1 MVFGRLFTA
10 MVTPFDKDLEV
21 DYKKAQ
27 ELAEHLI
34 ANGNDGIVVAGTTG
48 ESPTL
53 TNTEKLNLFKAVKD
67 VVGKNGQV
75 IAGTGSYST
84 KDSIELT
91 QAATELGVDGVML
104 VVPYYNK
111 PPQDALYQHFSAV
124 AHTTNLP
131 ILLYNVPGRTSTN
144 MLPGTVSKLAQIPNI
159 VAIKEAAGD
168 MDQVSAIKALV
179 SEDFLIYS
187 GDDSLTLPMLALGGY
202 GVISV
207 AGHIV
212 GNEIKEMINNYL
224 GGNIK
229 VAQKLHQSLFPF
241 FKTMFITTNPIPVKT
256 AVNLIGIEVGQMR
269 LPMISATREQKDE
282 ILKVLGEAGKL

>member
-1 MVFGRLFTA
+1 MVFGRLLTA

-27 ELAEHLI
+27 ELAQYLI

-48 ESPTL
+48 ESPAL
-53 TNTEKLNLFKAVKD
+53 SNSEKLNLFKAVKE
-67 VVGKNGQV
+67 VVGKKGQV
-75 IAGTGSYST
+75 IAGTGSNST

-91 QAATELGVDGVML
+91 QAAAESGVDGVML

-111 PPQDALYQHFSAV
+111 PPQDALYQHFSAI
-124 AHTTNLP
+124 AQTTKLP

-144 MLPGTVSKLAQIPNI
+144 MLPDTISKLSKVPNI
-159 VAIKEAAGD
+159 IAIKEAAGD

-179 SEDFLIYS
+179 SEDFFIYS

-202 GVISV
+202 GVVSV

-212 GNEIKEMINNYL
+212 GKEIKEMINNYL
-224 GGNIK
+224 VGNIK
-229 VAQKLHQSLFPF
+229 EAQKLHQSLFPL

-256 AVNLIGIEVGQMR
+256 AVNLIGIEVGEMR
-269 LPMISATREQKDE
+269 LPMISATKEQKDE
-282 ILKVLGEAGKL
+282 ILKILGEAGKL

>member
-1 MVFGRLFTA
+1 MVFGRLLTA

-27 ELAEHLI
+27 ELAQYLI

-48 ESPTL
+48 ESPAL
-53 TNTEKLNLFKAVKD
+53 SNSEKLNLFKAVKE
-67 VVGKNGQV
+67 VVGKKGQV
-75 IAGTGSYST
+75 IAGTGSNST

-91 QAATELGVDGVML
+91 QAAAESGVDGVML

-124 AHTTNLP
+124 AQTTKLP

-144 MLPGTVSKLAQIPNI
+144 MLPDTISKLSKVPNI
-159 VAIKEAAGD
+159 IAIKEAAGD

-179 SEDFLIYS
+179 SEDFFIYS

-202 GVISV
+202 GVVSV

-212 GNEIKEMINNYL
+212 GKEIKEMINNYL
-224 GGNIK
+224 VGNIK
-229 VAQKLHQSLFPF
+229 EAQKLHQSLFPL

-256 AVNLIGIEVGQMR
+256 AVNLIGIEVGEMR
-269 LPMISATREQKDE
+269 LPMISATKEQKDE
-282 ILKVLGEAGKL
+282 ILKILGEAGKL

>member
-1 MVFGRLFTA
+1 MVFGRLLTA

-27 ELAEHLI
+27 ELAQYLI

-48 ESPTL
+48 ESPAL
-53 TNTEKLNLFKAVKD
+53 SNSEKLNLFKAVKE
-67 VVGKNGQV
+67 VVGKKGQV
-75 IAGTGSYST
+75 IAGTGSNST

-91 QAATELGVDGVML
+91 QAAAESGADGVML

-124 AHTTNLP
+124 AQTTKLP

-144 MLPGTVSKLAQIPNI
+144 MLPDTISKLSKVPNI
-159 VAIKEAAGD
+159 IAIKEAAGD

-179 SEDFLIYS
+179 SEDFFIYS

-202 GVISV
+202 GVVSV

-212 GNEIKEMINNYL
+212 GKEIKEMINNYL
-224 GGNIK
+224 VGNIK
-229 VAQKLHQSLFPF
+229 EAQKLHQDRKS
-241 FKTMFITTNPIPVKT
+241 V
-256 AVNLIGIEVGQMR
+256 V
-269 LPMISATREQKDE
+269 
-282 ILKVLGEAGKL
+282 

>member
-1 MVFGRLFTA
+1 

>member
-1 MVFGRLFTA
+1 LVFGRLFTA

>member
-1 MVFGRLFTA
+1 MVFGRLLTA
-10 MVTPFDKDLEV
+10 MVTPFNEKLEV

-27 ELAEHLI
+27 ELAQYLI
-34 ANGNDGIVVAGTTG
+34 SRGNDGVVVAGTTG

-53 TNTEKLNLFKAVKD
+53 SKKEKVNLFKAIKEVIGNK
-67 VVGKNGQV
+67 GQV

-91 QAATELGVDGVML
+91 EAAEEIGVDGVML

-111 PPQDALYQHFSAV
+111 PPQDALYEHFKTIAQS
-124 AHTTNLP
+124 TKLP

-144 MLPGTVSKLAQIPNI
+144 MLPETVARLSQITNI

-168 MDQVSAIKALV
+168 MDQVSSLKNNVAENFMI
-179 SEDFLIYS
+179 FS
-187 GDDSLTLPMLALGGY
+187 GDDSLTLPMLALGAH

-207 AGHIV
+207 AGHLV
-212 GNEIKEMINNYL
+212 GNEIKEMIDSFIN
-224 GGNIK
+224 GNVLK
-229 VAQKLHQSLFPF
+229 AQQLHQRLFPL

-256 AVNLIGIEVGQMR
+256 AVNLLGINVGGMR
-269 LPMISATREQKDE
+269 LPMIEATEEQK
-282 ILKVLGEAGKL
+282 IKISQVLKEVGKL

>member
-1 MVFGRLFTA
+1 MVFGRLLTA
-10 MVTPFDKDLEV
+10 MVTPFNEKLEV

-27 ELAEHLI
+27 ELAQYLI
-34 ANGNDGIVVAGTTG
+34 SRGNDGVVVAGTTG

-53 TNTEKLNLFKAVKD
+53 SKKEKVNLFKAVKE
-67 VVGKNGQV
+67 VIGNKGQV

-91 QAATELGVDGVML
+91 EAAEEIGVDGVML

-111 PPQDALYQHFSAV
+111 PPQDALYEHFKTIAQS
-124 AHTTNLP
+124 TKLP

-144 MLPGTVSKLAQIPNI
+144 MLPETVARLSQITNI

-168 MDQVSAIKALV
+168 MDQVSSLKNNVAENFMI
-179 SEDFLIYS
+179 FS
-187 GDDSLTLPMLALGGY
+187 GDDSLTLPMLALGAH

-207 AGHIV
+207 AGHLV
-212 GNEIKEMINNYL
+212 GNEIKEMIDSFIN
-224 GGNIK
+224 GNVLK
-229 VAQKLHQSLFPF
+229 AQQLHQRLFPL

-256 AVNLIGIEVGQMR
+256 AVNLLGINVGGMR
-269 LPMISATREQKDE
+269 LPMIEATEEQK
-282 ILKVLGEAGKL
+282 IKISQVLKEVGKL

>member
-1 MVFGRLFTA
+1 

-27 ELAEHLI
+27 ELAQYLI

-48 ESPTL
+48 ESPAL
-53 TNTEKLNLFKAVKD
+53 SNSEKLNLFKAVKE
-67 VVGKNGQV
+67 VVGKKGQV
-75 IAGTGSYST
+75 IAGTGSNST

-91 QAATELGVDGVML
+91 QAAAESGVDGVML

-111 PPQDALYQHFSAV
+111 PPQDALYQHFSAI
-124 AHTTNLP
+124 AQTTKLP

-144 MLPGTVSKLAQIPNI
+144 MLPDTISKLSKVPNI
-159 VAIKEAAGD
+159 IAIKEAAGD

-179 SEDFLIYS
+179 SEDFFIYS

-202 GVISV
+202 GVVSV

-212 GNEIKEMINNYL
+212 GKEIKEMINNYL
-224 GGNIK
+224 VGNIK
-229 VAQKLHQSLFPF
+229 EAQKLHQSLFPL

-256 AVNLIGIEVGQMR
+256 AVNLIGIEVGEMR
-269 LPMISATREQKDE
+269 LPMISATKEQKDE
-282 ILKVLGEAGKL
+282 ILKILGEAGKL